1 MNVNRRTILN
11 VALATIA
18 AATLS
23 AGFTGCASDAP
34 PENRRTTGEFTSDAA
49 LTAKVKSAI
58 ATDVGARTAA
68 AINIETYRG
77 VVQLT
82 GFVGT
87 PDQASKAEAAAKKVE
102 GVTAVDNQLKVVKG
116 S

>member
-1 MNVNRRTILN
+1 MKALIVAA
-11 VALATIA
+11 ALALA
-18 AATLS
+18 A
-23 AGFTGCASDAP
+23 CASSNP
-34 PENRRTTGEFTSDAA
+34 PETKRTTGEFNQDAA

-77 VVQLT
+77 TVQLT
-82 GFVGT
+82 GLVGSRE
-87 PDQASKAEAAAKKVE
+87 QAERAEAAAKKVE
-102 GVTAVDNQLKVVKG
+102 GVRSLKNDVRVKPA